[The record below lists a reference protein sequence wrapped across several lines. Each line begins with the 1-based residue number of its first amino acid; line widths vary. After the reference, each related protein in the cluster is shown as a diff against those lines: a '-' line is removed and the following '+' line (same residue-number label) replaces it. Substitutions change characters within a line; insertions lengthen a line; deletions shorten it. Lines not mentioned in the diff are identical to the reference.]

1 MRPWIAATAMML
13 GCGLLGACGRQEPVQ
28 SSLAHAR
35 YTIGRPWTSDGYWF
49 YPTEDFTYQA
59 AGLAV
64 VDAPRRRAESVTADG
79 EDYDPALLTAAHQTL
94 ELPAILHVR
103 NLQNGREIT
112 LRVNDRG
119 PLSPGRLLS
128 VTPKAALLLGM
139 DPGRATRVRVAEDE
153 LLSRDLL
160 RRVQGA
166 PPPDVAA
173 APVGAVQEQSLMPAG
188 EGGQPTPTATP
199 SAEGPTGPTLADLRP
214 ETVIAGIADP
224 GQLWIDAGQFS
235 QPGYA
240 RRLAAMLAGTVR
252 ENGRNRSAVFSVR
265 LGPFSRV
272 DEADAALDRARS
284 AGVTGARIIVE

>member
-1 MRPWIAATAMML
+1 MKRLTLGLTALLAA
-13 GCGLLGACGRQEPVQ
+13 CV
-28 SSLAHAR
+28 
-35 YTIGRPWTSDGYWF
+35 GRPPVPAPAPHYVLGGAYQAGGVWF
-49 YPTEDFTYQA
+49 YPEERFELTET
-59 AGLAV
+59 GLAAV
-64 VDAPRRRAESVTADG
+64 IPPGQPALTTDG
-79 EDYDPALLTAAHQTL
+79 ERYDHDAMAAEHPTL
-94 ELPAILHVR
+94 QLPAILHVR

-112 LRVNDRG
+112 LRANDRG
-119 PLSPGRLLS
+119 PLSPGRVLS
-128 VTPKAALLLGM
+128 VTPRAALLLGM

-160 RRVQGA
+160 GRVQGA

-188 EGGQPTPTATP
+188 EGGQPTPTATR

-224 GQLWIDAGQFS
+224 GQLWIDAGHFS

-240 RRLAAMLAGTVR
+240 RRLAAILAGTVR

-272 DEADAALDRARS
+272 EEADAALDRARF